1 MISELKKKYTDAVNE
16 AVLKIS
22 RQNAIDDVFV
32 IEGEKPPKKEMGDL
46 AFPFFSL
53 SKVFRMSPNAIAQKV
68 KDALSVDEG
77 ERCEVMGGYVNF
89 FYNKQAIYDSLIKTA
104 MNSDWGKNESLKG
117 ERIMVEF
124 SCPNTNKPL
133 HLGHMR
139 NDALGE
145 SIASL
150 LKESGAEVQKVNLV
164 NDRGVHICK
173 SMLAYEKFNTG
184 DTPMNTGI
192 KGDHFVG
199 NYYVKFNAWQ
209 TEEQNKPNRNEN
221 EPLPDRLAQE
231 LLEKWEMGDKKTIE
245 LWERMRSW
253 VLDGLEETYKRTL
266 VSFDRYY
273 YESQLYKRGKD
284 EVLKGLEKGVF
295 YKSDDGAV
303 KADLSPIGADEKV
316 LLRKDGTSIYITQDI
331 GTAIQRHNDWN
342 YTSCIYVVGN
352 EQIYHFKALFYILS
366 LLGFDWSKKL
376 YHLSYGMV
384 NLPDGRMKSR
394 EGTVVDADNL
404 LDELRAMS
412 LSVIKQERGHSE
424 QEANDIAEKVALGAL
439 NYFLLSPTPSRDMIF
454 DSKKSLEFQGNTGP
468 YLQYMGA
475 RVSGILRSAGSKE
488 IKNTN
493 NVSLNENE
501 QTLVALLDEYPEIV
515 EKAAKEKN
523 PSILAAYLYDISSSF
538 SKWYHD
544 DNILNAAEDVKTMRL
559 NICIIFKKVLEKG
572 FNILHIP
579 FLEKM

>member
-1 MISELKKKYTDAVNE
+1 M
-16 AVLKIS
+16 
-22 RQNAIDDVFV
+22 
-32 IEGEKPPKKEMGDL
+32 
-46 AFPFFSL
+46 
-53 SKVFRMSPNAIAQKV
+53 
-68 KDALSVDEG
+68 
-77 ERCEVMGGYVNF
+77 
-89 FYNKQAIYDSLIKTA
+89 
-104 MNSDWGKNESLKG
+104 
-117 ERIMVEF
+117 
-124 SCPNTNKPL
+124 
-133 HLGHMR
+133 
-139 NDALGE
+139 
-145 SIASL
+145 
-150 LKESGAEVQKVNLV
+150 
-164 NDRGVHICK
+164 
-173 SMLAYEKFNTG
+173 
-184 DTPMNTGI
+184 
-192 KGDHFVG
+192 
-199 NYYVKFNAWQ
+199 
-209 TEEQNKPNRNEN
+209 
-221 EPLPDRLAQE
+221 
-231 LLEKWEMGDKKTIE
+231 
-245 LWERMRSW
+245 
-253 VLDGLEETYKRTL
+253 
-266 VSFDRYY
+266 SFDRYY
-273 YESQLYKRGKD
+273 YESQLYKKGKD

-366 LLGFDWSKKL
+366 LLGFEWSKKL

-404 LDELRAMS
+404 LDELRDMS

-488 IKNTN
+488 IKITN

-501 QTLVALLDEYPEIV
+501 KTLVALLDEYPEIV
-515 EKAAKEKN
+515 ERAAKEKN
-523 PSILAAYLYDISSSF
+523 PSILATYLYDISSSF

>member
-1 MISELKKKYTDAVNE
+1 MINELKNKYTELVNN
-16 AVLKIS
+16 ALNKIG
-22 RQNAIDDVFV
+22 RENGVADIPR

-53 SKVFRMSPNAIAQKV
+53 AKVFHTSPNAIAEKV
-68 KDALSVDEG
+68 KSSLTLGSG
-77 ERCEVMGGYVNF
+77 ERCEVIGGYVNF
-89 FYNKQAIYDSLIKTA
+89 FYDKNAIFTSLMKGVQNK
-104 MNSDWGKNESLKG
+104 DWGKNGSLKN

-145 SIASL
+145 SVSLL
-150 LKESGAEVQKVNLV
+150 LKESGADVRKVNLV

-173 SMLAYEKFNTG
+173 SMLAYEKFNKG
-184 DTPMNTGI
+184 DTPENTHI

-199 NYYVKFNAWQ
+199 DYYVKFNTWQ
-209 TEEQNKPNRNEN
+209 TEEQRKGVSSE
-221 EPLPDRLAQE
+221 ELPDKKAQE
-231 LLEKWEMGDKKTIE
+231 LLEKWESGDKETIE
-245 LWERMRSW
+245 LWKKMRGW
-253 VLDGLEETYKRTL
+253 VLDGLEETYKRTG
-266 VSFDRYY
+266 VVFDKYY
-273 YESQLYKRGKD
+273 YESELYKKGKD

-295 YKSDDGAV
+295 FKSEDGAV
-303 KADLSPIGADEKV
+303 KVDLSPIGEDEKV

-331 GTAIQRHNDWN
+331 GTAIQRHNDYD

-352 EQIYHFKALFYILS
+352 EQAYHFKALFYILS
-366 LLGFDWSKKL
+366 LLGFEWSKNL

-404 LDELRAMS
+404 LDELHNMS
-412 LSVIKQERGHSE
+412 LSVIKDERGHSDK
-424 QEANDIAEKVALGAL
+424 EANEIAEKVALGAL
-439 NYFLLSPTPSRDMIF
+439 NYFLLSATPTRDMIF

-475 RVSGILRSAGSKE
+475 RVSGILRTYGSEE
-488 IKNTN
+488 IKDVN
-493 NVSLNENE
+493 NVALNENE
-501 QTLVALLDEYPEIV
+501 CTLVTLLDEYPEIIK
-515 EKAAKEKN
+515 KAANEKN
-523 PSILAAYLYDISSSF
+523 PSILAVYLYDVSSAF

-544 DNILNAAEDVKTMRL
+544 DNILNAEGDTRTMRL
-559 NICIIFKKVLEKG
+559 NLAIVFKKVLKRGLE
-572 FNILHIP
+572 LLCIP
-579 FLEKM
+579 FLPKM